1 MRGIG
6 EEGLQMWYIKG
17 IGLNSYKMKGQG
29 RSYPRVGEGF
39 CIGE

>member
-6 EEGLQMWYIKG
+6 EEGLLMWYIKG

-29 RSYPRVGEGF
+29 GSFLRVGGRF
-39 CIGE
+39 W